1 MTVSQTLMGIVVLS
15 LLAGCSQ
22 SSFTQSPW
30 DEVQRATPQEIATL
44 HQPEALRADI
54 DTIIALHER
63 TCPNPYL
70 RVSKDTILHLSERLK
85 ASINRP
91 MTRREFIPI
100 VMQMQAGYKSDHYGQ
115 GVPSE
120 DLDAAIAC
128 GERLLPFRAEP
139 RDNKLVVFAVAKSE
153 RAIEP
158 GDTIV
163 RIGAVSAEAHLDRL
177 RSLVPNETPRYRD
190 VRIRE
195 LYRTLAWVD
204 GITLPT
210 EVEYIRADGSRRT
223 VTIDGVGYGARQ
235 TERTAV
241 VGTESNK
248 PIAPQGELLVDSPPF
263 KCVLLAGHSS
273 ESPPIGLIDFP
284 RMDGWL
290 GDQWEAFLDQ
300 SMEALTA
307 RGATGLIVD
316 IRKNGGG
323 STDLG
328 AALLARLTD
337 SAYRMNAHLIWRKSP
352 ESDNLFRMMT
362 KPFWRWLMFL
372 LPVFLPDYT
381 ALEYGEDLTYHSEAQ
396 RYKRVEPGF
405 RGPTCLL
412 IGDLTFSSA
421 TDLAD
426 AVRTYDLM
434 LTIGQPTGGVPN
446 TLGDIG
452 PFQLPASRI
461 AISFSQKLF
470 IRASGDETDLGP
482 VMPHIEVFPV
492 VGRDSALERAIIE
505 IRGRAGR

>member
-1 MTVSQTLMGIVVLS
+1 
-15 LLAGCSQ
+15 
-22 SSFTQSPW
+22 
-30 DEVQRATPQEIATL
+30 
-44 HQPEALRADI
+44 
-54 DTIIALHER
+54 
-63 TCPNPYL
+63 
-70 RVSKDTILHLSERLK
+70 
-85 ASINRP
+85 
-91 MTRREFIPI
+91 
-100 VMQMQAGYKSDHYGQ
+100 
-115 GVPSE
+115 
-120 DLDAAIAC
+120 
-128 GERLLPFRAEP
+128 
-139 RDNKLVVFAVAKSE
+139 
-153 RAIEP
+153 
-158 GDTIV
+158 
-163 RIGAVSAEAHLDRL
+163 
-177 RSLVPNETPRYRD
+177 
-190 VRIRE
+190 
-195 LYRTLAWVD
+195 
-204 GITLPT
+204 
-210 EVEYIRADGSRRT
+210 
-223 VTIDGVGYGARQ
+223 
-235 TERTAV
+235 V

-290 GDQWEAFLDQ
+290 GDQWDAFLDQ

-421 TDLAD
+421 TDLA
-426 AVRTYDLM
+426 
-434 LTIGQPTGGVPN
+434 
-446 TLGDIG
+446 
-452 PFQLPASRI
+452 
-461 AISFSQKLF
+461 ISFSQKLF